1 MMSYGKIHN
10 VCVSP
15 TAFNDIVGPFCPFPS
30 RTVARLI
37 SSTSETVVLQRLHA
51 VRVSKKNVTMV
62 VNIMNDTR
70 IKLSTY
76 FIYIIY

>member
-10 VCVSP
+10 VRVSP

-62 VNIMNDTR
+62 VNIMND
-70 IKLSTY
+70 IKLSIY
-76 FIYIIY
+76 LIYI